1 MKKIVYIFFMCMGL
15 LQYSSAATRGDVQVL
30 EASENIRYLS
40 QKMAKDYLFLFYN
53 PQKTDI
59 KEQLNNTL
67 VELNNDLRM
76 IVTTTK
82 DVDTKDI
89 LEFLAYSK
97 DQIEEIIKE
106 KPTEERAALML
117 DYSETFLE
125 GADSIANAH
134 KYAFS
139 REEEMLMTTK
149 EIEYLLE
156 RVSKYYMAFNVG
168 FNTLINNEQMNGA
181 IKELEKNL
189 KKINN
194 YMDYPATLEIE
205 KIEMNKLWAE
215 NRIFF
220 EKSGKLFIPNL
231 LFLSI
236 SYLVNSVDKI
246 SIYHSKNQ

>member
-1 MKKIVYIFFMCMGL
+1 
-15 LQYSSAATRGDVQVL
+15 
-30 EASENIRYLS
+30 
-40 QKMAKDYLFLFYN
+40 MAKDYLFLFYN
-53 PQKTDI
+53 PKKADI
-59 KEQLNNTL
+59 QEQLNKTL
-67 VELNNDLRM
+67 LELNEDLRI

-97 DQIEEIIKE
+97 DQIEEILKT
-106 KPTEERAALML
+106 KPTEENAALML

-134 KYAFS
+134 KYDFS
-139 REEEMLMTTK
+139 IEEDMLMVTK
-149 EIEYLLE
+149 EIEYLVE
-156 RVSKYYMAFNVG
+156 RISKYYMAFNVG
-168 FNTLINNEQMNGA
+168 FNTLVNNDQMNYS

-205 KIEMNKLWAE
+205 KIQINKLWAE
-215 NRIFF
+215 NRVFF
-220 EKSGKLFIPNL
+220 EKSGELFIPNL

-236 SYLVNSVDKI
+236 FNLVNSIDKI

>member
-1 MKKIVYIFFMCMGL
+1 MKKIVYIFFLCIGV

-40 QKMAKDYLFLFYN
+40 QRMAKDYLILFYN
-53 PQKTDI
+53 SQKTDI
-59 KEQLNNTL
+59 REHLNKTL
-67 VELNNDLRM
+67 AELTEDLRI

-97 DQIEEIIKE
+97 DQIEEILKK
-106 KPTEERAALML
+106 KPTEENAALML

-134 KYAFS
+134 KYNFS
-139 REEEMLMTTK
+139 KEETMLMTTK
-149 EIEYLLE
+149 EILYLLE

-168 FNTLINNEQMNGA
+168 FDTLVNNEQMNNA
-181 IKELEKNL
+181 MKELEKNL
-189 KKINN
+189 DKINA
-194 YMDYPATLEIE
+194 YMDYPAVLEID
-205 KIEMNKLWAE
+205 KIQMNKIWAE
-215 NRIFF
+215 NKVFF
-220 EKSGKLFIPNL
+220 KKSGKLFIPNL

-236 SYLVNSVDKI
+236 IHLENSIDKI